1 MDYNTESLIAKVDRE
16 RLKQLTLDFVKIPSP
31 TLHEKEFSEYYAD
44 LLRSMGI
51 DVELD
56 YEFPDSPSVIAR
68 IKGQEP
74 GPTIQFDG
82 HTDTIPT
89 VHPEPYCEGDT
100 IYGRGTADMK
110 SSLAAIAEMARVFVE
125 SSAKFKGE
133 ILITAHGLHE
143 APWGEN
149 ETLRSLIDKKIF
161 GDATVVGELGGTFL
175 PIVGKGLTIFEFIIT
190 REGPVLHE
198 TMIGTDVVN
207 PIWAGHRLL
216 EVLRDGVEQLTHE
229 PYEYVGPDSLFI
241 GIFEGGDFYN
251 RVTQKCRIV
260 GTRRHTPKRT
270 VADVRNELESA
281 VQQIEQE
288 MNVKVTLNLQRME
301 EAFQLSQNEKIVRA
315 IRKAYLEVTGN
326 ELPYGGTSTI
336 ANGTHLIQWASVPS
350 VCHAVDSTTAH
361 ADLEFVHLEDIVRAT
376 RVYIATALN
385 FFGQNRVQ

>member
-1 MDYNTESLIAKVDRE
+1 MDYNIESLIAKVEPE

-44 LLRSMGI
+44 LLRSMKI

-56 YEFPDSPSVIAR
+56 YQFPDSPSVIAR
-68 IKGQEP
+68 IKGQKP
-74 GPTIQFDG
+74 GHTLQFDG

-89 VHPEPYCEGDT
+89 VHPEPYCEGDI

-110 SSLAAIAEMARVFVE
+110 SSLAAMVEMARIFME
-125 SSAKFKGE
+125 FSAKFKGE
-133 ILITAHGLHE
+133 ILITVHGLHE
-143 APWGEN
+143 APWGKN

-161 GDATVVGELGGTFL
+161 GDAAVVGELGGTFL
-175 PIVGKGLTIFEFIIT
+175 PIVGKGMTIFEFIIT

-198 TMIGTDVVN
+198 TMVSPDVVN
-207 PIWAGHRLL
+207 PIWAGHWLL
-216 EVLRDGVEQLTHE
+216 EVLRDRVAPLTQE
-229 PYEYVGPDSLFI
+229 YYEYVGPDSLFI

-270 VADVRNELESA
+270 VDYVRNELESVA
-281 VQQIEQE
+281 QQIQRE
-288 MNVKVTLNLQRME
+288 MNVKVVLNLQRME
-301 EAFQLSQNEKIVRA
+301 EAFQLSKDEKIVKS
-315 IRKAYLEVTGN
+315 IRKAYLEVTGK

-336 ANGTHLIQWASVPS
+336 ANGTHLIQWAKVPS

-385 FFGQNRVQ
+385 FLSH

>member
-1 MDYNTESLIAKVDRE
+1 MDYNNESLMAKVESE
-16 RLKQLTLDFVKIPSP
+16 RLKQLTIDFVKIPSP
-31 TLHEKEFSEYYAD
+31 TLQEKEFSEYYAD
-44 LLRSMGI
+44 LLISMGI

-56 YEFPDSPSVIAR
+56 YEFPNSPSVIAR
-68 IKGQEP
+68 IKGKEP

-89 VHPEPYCEGDT
+89 VHPEPYCEGDI

-110 SSLAAIAEMARVFVE
+110 SSLAAMAEMARIFVASPE
-125 SSAKFKGE
+125 KFKGE
-133 ILITAHGLHE
+133 ILITVHGLHE
-143 APWGEN
+143 APWGKN
-149 ETLRSLIDKKIF
+149 ETLRSLIEKKIF
-161 GDATVVGELGGTFL
+161 GDAAVVGELGGTFL

-198 TMIGTDVVN
+198 TMVSSDVVN

-216 EVLRDGVEQLTHE
+216 EILRDRVAPLTQE
-229 PYEYVGPDSLFI
+229 YYEYVGPDSLFI

-270 VADVRNELESA
+270 MDDVRNELEA
-281 VQQIEQE
+281 VVQQIQQE
-288 MNVKVTLNLQRME
+288 MNVKVVLNLQRME
-301 EAFQLSQNEKIVRA
+301 EAFQLSKDEKIVKA
-315 IRKAYLEVTGN
+315 IRKAYVEVTGK

-385 FFGQNRVQ
+385 FLNH